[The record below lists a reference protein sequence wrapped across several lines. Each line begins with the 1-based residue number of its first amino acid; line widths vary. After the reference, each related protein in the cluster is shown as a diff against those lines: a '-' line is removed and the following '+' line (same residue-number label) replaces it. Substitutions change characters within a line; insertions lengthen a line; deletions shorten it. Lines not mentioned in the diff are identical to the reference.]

1 MKSDHHERQFLH
13 NRKVQVA
20 TGKLAGRH
28 SRLNGK
34 RSRKIKKG
42 SKQGMGQK
50 KNISR
55 QIYKLQS
62 LLVKMSTVHVNTD
75 SEFSSASHKRISM
88 SV

>member
-42 SKQGMGQK
+42 PKQGMGQK
-50 KNISR
+50 KGTFR
-55 QIYKLQS
+55 DKYTS
-62 LLVKMSTVHVNTD
+62 L
-75 SEFSSASHKRISM
+75 SHC
-88 SV
+88 